1 MSHVYSVKPKGAE
14 TRVLV
19 MAAGK
24 AEAERFVHR
33 NTETERLTSQEVVAA
48 MRAGEEILSA
58 APPSVDPNQ
67 TEFQGLNVI
76 P

>member
-1 MSHVYSVKPKGAE
+1 MSHVYAVKPKGAE

-48 MRAGEEILSA
+48 MRGGEEILSA
-58 APPSVDPNQ
+58 APPVSGPSSD
-67 TEFQGLNVI
+67 
-76 P
+76 